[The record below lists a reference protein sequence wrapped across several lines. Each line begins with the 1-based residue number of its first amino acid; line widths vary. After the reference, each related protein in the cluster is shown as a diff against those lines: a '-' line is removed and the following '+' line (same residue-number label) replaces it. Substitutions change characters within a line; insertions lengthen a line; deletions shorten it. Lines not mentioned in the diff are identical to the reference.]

1 MRPYMKLNIESESET
16 VKMWIQRILS
26 ATVEGNQ
33 TDGKREF
40 DKWKREFDKWK
51 SEFNDLVGHSA
62 VKENETV

>member
-1 MRPYMKLNIESESET
+1 
-16 VKMWIQRILS
+16 MWIQRILS

-33 TDGKREF
+33 TDGKKEF

-62 VKENETV
+62 VKDNETV

>member
-40 DKWKREFDKWK
+40 DKWK